1 MPERERPDYGAAPE
15 VFDLARLDLAR
26 LLEVIDA
33 SDLTMLRVRTGGTE
47 ILVTRGGARPP
58 EASEAPRGSPARD
71 LGAPDASQAEPGHA
85 PRSPGVADRT
95 DPDVPDSDLV
105 SVRAPLIG
113 TFYRS
118 PEPGGPP
125 YVEIGSPVEVGQT
138 IGLVEAMK
146 VFSAVSSS
154 AQGTVEAFLVADLD
168 VVQYGQEICR
178 VRPVE

>member
-1 MPERERPDYGAAPE
+1 M
-15 VFDLARLDLAR
+15 
-26 LLEVIDA
+26 
-33 SDLTMLRVRTGGTE
+33 
-47 ILVTRGGARPP
+47 
-58 EASEAPRGSPARD
+58 
-71 LGAPDASQAEPGHA
+71 
-85 PRSPGVADRT
+85 
-95 DPDVPDSDLV
+95 PDSDLV